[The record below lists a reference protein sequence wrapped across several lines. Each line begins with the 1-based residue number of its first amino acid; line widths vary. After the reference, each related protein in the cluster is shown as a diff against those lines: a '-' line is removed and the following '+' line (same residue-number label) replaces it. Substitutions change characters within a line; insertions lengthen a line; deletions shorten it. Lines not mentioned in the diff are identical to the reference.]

1 MEGHKMIR
9 VAIVDDEA
17 LERKALC
24 KIIREHLPEVEVV
37 AEAGNGRKAIEVADE
52 IRPDLMMIDIK
63 MPGIDGIE
71 AVRTI
76 KQQHPNMKF
85 IIVSA
90 FDTFEY
96 AKQVMQQGVK
106 EYLLKPSSK
115 EDVVHAIQ
123 RVCAEIA
130 EERRREQENME
141 LKEQV
146 HRLQELVEREWLS
159 VFMLEEFSQSH
170 LEEWSRLLGLR
181 IQSGFFLLFKFPN
194 DEKNHEW
201 QQWLKTTIEKK
212 SEMSYI
218 MGKMM
223 EFQVPVLLFSE
234 TKQDLHELK
243 IYAQKFARVI
253 IQLFQ
258 QEHVGKE
265 LYVGIG
271 TPACEIYKLRDSY
284 YEALVAVEYYAS
296 HQKVKSGFIPKNSML
311 LKTNVDMVDREK
323 QLLEIVR
330 QGDVKLA
337 IERFQ
342 RYFQEVV
349 TSKNAKLPAVVKVV
363 EEMFILLERM
373 LNELGMAYE
382 RNHIFH
388 MCNTMDE
395 LKGAAVKQ
403 LTHIVQHVQA
413 WRNSQANGKL
423 SKAKEYIAKYYHR
436 PLTLEEVAEYVELSP
451 YYFSK
456 LFKDRFGVTFID
468 YLTEIRIEKAKQE
481 MMDHSKS
488 LKEICFLVGYN
499 DPNYFSRVFK
509 KQTGLSPTEYRK
521 SIHSAHL

>member
-1 MEGHKMIR
+1 MIR
-9 VAIVDDEA
+9 VAIVDDEV

-37 AEAGNGRKAIEVADE
+37 AEAGNGRKAVEIADNIE
-52 IRPDLMMIDIK
+52 PDLMMMDIK

-71 AVRTI
+71 AVRMI

-85 IIVSA
+85 IMVSA

-106 EYLLKPSSK
+106 EYLLKPSRK
-115 EDVVHAIQ
+115 EDVVAAIQ

-130 EERRREQENME
+130 EEKRKEQENIE

-159 VFMLEEFSQSH
+159 VFMLEEFSEDH
-170 LEEWSRLLGLR
+170 LEEWGQLLGLE
-181 IQSGFFLLFKFPN
+181 IQSGFFLLFQFPN
-194 DEKNHEW
+194 DEKKQEW
-201 QQWLKTTIEKK
+201 QQWLKTTIAKK
-212 SEMSYI
+212 ARMSYI
-218 MGKMM
+218 IGKMM
-223 EFQVPVLLFSE
+223 EGQVPVLLFSE
-234 TKQDLHELK
+234 TKQDLNELK
-243 IYAQKFARVI
+243 IYAQKFARVM

-258 QEHVGKE
+258 QKYIGKE

-296 HQKVKSGFIPKNSML
+296 RRTVKSGFIPKHSQLIETN
-311 LKTNVDMVDREK
+311 NVDMVEREK

-330 QGDVKLA
+330 QGDMKLV

-349 TSKNAKLPAVVKVV
+349 VSKNAQLPAVVKVM
-363 EEMFILLERM
+363 EELFILLERM
-373 LNELGMAYE
+373 LHELGMTYE
-382 RNHIFH
+382 RSHLFH
-388 MCNTMDE
+388 LCQTMDE
-395 LKGAAVKQ
+395 LKGAAIKQ

-423 SKAKEYIAKYYHR
+423 SKAKEYIATYYHR

-481 MMDHSKS
+481 MLDQSKS

-521 SIHSAHL
+521 KIHNAHL